1 MDLRMNTRRVTQLG
15 FSNALTM
22 TVLLACVLALPVHAI
37 QISDGTAYA
46 TNQRIDDD
54 RWYVIEQRSRFLQAE
69 SALRKR
75 DMKRFRQLRDALVD
89 YPLYPY
95 LEFTELSRRL
105 GTASRDEI
113 ETFLERYSDTPL
125 AWQLRRTWAKLLAR
139 RGHWES
145 FLDVY
150 ENSDDATMRCQ
161 WLRALINANQADKA
175 VPHVEAMWL
184 VGRSQPPACDPVFKA
199 WRSAGYLNRDLVWQ
213 RIELA
218 VRAGRPSLASYLSRF
233 LDAEEQPLVKEWL
246 RVRKQ
251 PVRVTQVVRLDGDAE
266 IIETILVYGIE
277 RMARRDPELAAGTW
291 ERLRTRF
298 AFSGTAVAS
307 VHRRLGLSYAFAR
320 KAEALYWL
328 NTIAESEMDDRAR
341 EWRILSSLN
350 QGEWRQALEHLL
362 TVQGGKKAR
371 TPSSPRWRYWTAR
384 TLESLE
390 WHDDADSIYAELAR
404 ERSYYGFLAADRIER
419 DYRLNHRTLE
429 YGDHEL
435 RLLAA
440 QPGAMRARE
449 LHSLGRAVNARREW
463 RMFTRGMSDEELARA
478 AKLADSWGW
487 HGRAIM
493 TVARTPHLDDLEM
506 RFPLAYQDRVLEQA
520 RAKDLDPAWMY
531 AIVRQES
538 AFIADARSPAG
549 ALGLMQI
556 MPNTGRKIGRSL
568 EKPLKNREQLLD
580 ADISLEF
587 GSTYLRTLLDQLNE
601 HPVLAAA
608 AYNAGPHRVERW
620 RPAERNVSADL
631 WIENIP
637 YRETREYVRRV
648 ITYTAIYE
656 QRLGR
661 KSVRLSERL
670 VPIPS
675 RATTLAHA
683 EVAAMT
689 SSE

>member
-46 TNQRIDDD
+46 TNQKIDDD

-218 VRAGRPSLASYLSRF
+218 IRAGRPSLASYLSRF

-251 PVRVTQVVRLDGDAE
+251 PVRVTQVARLDGDAE

-449 LHSLGRAVNARREW
+449 LHSLGRPINARREW

-506 RFPLAYQDRVLEQA
+506 RFPLAYHDRVLEQA

-556 MPNTGRKIGRSL
+556 MPGTGRKIGRSL

-587 GSTYLRTLLDQLNE
+587 GSTYLRTLLNQLNE

-670 VPIPS
+670 TPIPS

>member
-95 LEFTELSRRL
+95 LDFTELSRRL

-175 VPHVEAMWL
+175 MPHVEAMWL

-218 VRAGRPSLASYLSRF
+218 IRAGRPSLASYLSRF

-251 PVRVTQVVRLDGDAE
+251 PVRVTQVARLDGDAE

-277 RMARRDPELAAGTW
+277 RMARRNPELAAGTW

-449 LHSLGRAVNARREW
+449 LHSLGRPINARREW

-506 RFPLAYQDRVLEQA
+506 RFPLAYHDRVLEQA

-556 MPNTGRKIGRSL
+556 MPGTGRKIGRSL

-648 ITYTAIYE
+648 IAYTAIYE

>member
-1 MDLRMNTRRVTQLG
+1 MNTRRVTQLG

-75 DMKRFRQLRDALVD
+75 DMKRFRRLRDALVD

-175 VPHVEAMWL
+175 MPHVEAMWL

-218 VRAGRPSLASYLSRF
+218 IRAGRPSLASYLSRF

-251 PVRVTQVVRLDGDAE
+251 PVRVTQVARLDGDAE

-371 TPSSPRWRYWTAR
+371 TPSSPRWRYWMAR

-449 LHSLGRAVNARREW
+449 LHSLGRPINARREW

-506 RFPLAYQDRVLEQA
+506 RFPLAYHDRVLEQA

-556 MPNTGRKIGRSL
+556 MPGTGRKIGRSL

>member
-1 MDLRMNTRRVTQLG
+1 
-15 FSNALTM
+15 
-22 TVLLACVLALPVHAI
+22 
-37 QISDGTAYA
+37 
-46 TNQRIDDD
+46 
-54 RWYVIEQRSRFLQAE
+54 
-69 SALRKR
+69 
-75 DMKRFRQLRDALVD
+75 
-89 YPLYPY
+89 
-95 LEFTELSRRL
+95 
-105 GTASRDEI
+105 
-113 ETFLERYSDTPL
+113 
-125 AWQLRRTWAKLLAR
+125 
-139 RGHWES
+139 
-145 FLDVY
+145 
-150 ENSDDATMRCQ
+150 
-161 WLRALINANQADKA
+161 
-175 VPHVEAMWL
+175 VEAMWL

-218 VRAGRPSLASYLSRF
+218 IRAGRPSLASYLSRF

-371 TPSSPRWRYWTAR
+371 TPSSPRWRYWMAR

-449 LHSLGRAVNARREW
+449 LHSLGRPINARREW

-506 RFPLAYQDRVLEQA
+506 RFPLAYHDRVLEQA

-556 MPNTGRKIGRSL
+556 MPGTGRKIGRSL

>member
-1 MDLRMNTRRVTQLG
+1 MNTRRVTQLG
-15 FSNALTM
+15 FSNALAM

-218 VRAGRPSLASYLSRF
+218 IRAGRPSLASYLSRF

-251 PVRVTQVVRLDGDAE
+251 PVRVTQVARLDGDAE

-419 DYRLNHRTLE
+419 DYRLNHRALE

-449 LHSLGRAVNARREW
+449 LHSLGRPINARREW

-506 RFPLAYQDRVLEQA
+506 RFPLAYHDRVLEQA

-556 MPNTGRKIGRSL
+556 MPGTGRKIGRSL
-568 EKPLKNREQLLD
+568 EKPLKNREQ
-580 ADISLEF
+580 
-587 GSTYLRTLLDQLNE
+587 
-601 HPVLAAA
+601 
-608 AYNAGPHRVERW
+608 
-620 RPAERNVSADL
+620 
-631 WIENIP
+631 
-637 YRETREYVRRV
+637 
-648 ITYTAIYE
+648 
-656 QRLGR
+656 
-661 KSVRLSERL
+661 
-670 VPIPS
+670 
-675 RATTLAHA
+675 
-683 EVAAMT
+683 
-689 SSE
+689 

>member
-1 MDLRMNTRRVTQLG
+1 MNTRRVTQLG
-15 FSNALTM
+15 FSNALAM

-218 VRAGRPSLASYLSRF
+218 IRAGRPSLASYLSRF

-251 PVRVTQVVRLDGDAE
+251 PVRVTQVARLDGDAE

-419 DYRLNHRTLE
+419 DYRLNHRALE

-449 LHSLGRAVNARREW
+449 LHSLGRPINARREW

-506 RFPLAYQDRVLEQA
+506 RFPLAYHDRVLEQA

-556 MPNTGRKIGRSL
+556 MPGTGRKIGRSL

-661 KSVRLSERL
+661 ESVRLSERL
-670 VPIPS
+670 TPIPS

>member
-1 MDLRMNTRRVTQLG
+1 MNTRRVTQLG

-218 VRAGRPSLASYLSRF
+218 IRAGRPSLASYLSRF

-251 PVRVTQVVRLDGDAE
+251 PVRVTQVARLDGDAE

-419 DYRLNHRTLE
+419 DYRLNHRALE

-449 LHSLGRAVNARREW
+449 LHSLGRPINARREW

-506 RFPLAYQDRVLEQA
+506 RFPLAYHDRVLEQA

-556 MPNTGRKIGRSL
+556 MPGTGRKIGRSL

-670 VPIPS
+670 TPIPS

>member
-1 MDLRMNTRRVTQLG
+1 MDLRMSNRRVTQLG

-22 TVLLACVLALPVHAI
+22 TVLLACILALPAEAV
-37 QISDGTAYA
+37 QISNETAYA
-46 TNQRIDDD
+46 ANQSIEDDL
-54 RWYVIEQRSRFLQAE
+54 WYLIEQRSGFLQAE
-69 SALRKR
+69 SALRKG
-75 DMKRFRQLRDALVD
+75 DMKRFRQLRDELVD
-89 YPLYPY
+89 YPLRPY
-95 LEFTELSRRL
+95 LAFAELSRRL
-105 GTASRDEI
+105 GTANSDEI
-113 ETFLERYSDTPL
+113 EAFLERYSDTPL
-125 AWQLRRTWAKLLAR
+125 AWRLRRTWTKLLAR
-139 RGHWES
+139 RGHWQK

-150 ENSDDATMRCQ
+150 QSSDDTTMRCQ
-161 WLRALINANQADKA
+161 WLRALINADQADKA
-175 VPHVEAMWL
+175 LPRVEAMWL

-199 WRSAGYLNRDLVWQ
+199 WRAAGYLSRDLVWQ

-218 VRAGRPSLASYLSRF
+218 VRAGRPSLASYLARF
-233 LDAEEQPLVKEWL
+233 LDAEDQPLASEWL
-246 RVRKQ
+246 GVRKQ
-251 PVRVTQVVRLDGDAE
+251 PTRVLRVARLDGDAK
-266 IIETILVYGIE
+266 IIEAILVYGIE

-298 AFSGTAVAS
+298 AFSGAAVAS
-307 VHRRLGLSYAFAR
+307 VHRRLGLSYAFAG
-320 KAEALYWL
+320 KAQALYWL
-328 NTIAESEMDDRAR
+328 NTIPEAEMDERAR
-341 EWRILSSLN
+341 EWRILSSMN
-350 QGEWRQALEHLL
+350 QGEWRQALGYLL
-362 TVQGGKKAR
+362 TVQGGEEAR

-384 TLESLE
+384 ALESLD
-390 WHDDADSIYAELAR
+390 WYDDADAIYAELAR
-404 ERSYYGFLAADRIER
+404 DRSYYGFLAADRIER
-419 DYRLNHRTLE
+419 DYRLNHRSLE
-429 YGDHEL
+429 YSDHEL

-449 LHSLGRAVNARREW
+449 LHSLGRAIDARREW
-463 RMFTRGMSDEELARA
+463 RMFTHGMSDEELARA
-478 AKLADSWGW
+478 AKLADGWGW

-506 RFPLAYQDRVLEQA
+506 RFPLAYHDRVLEQA

-556 MPNTGRKIGRSL
+556 MPGTGRKIGRSL
-568 EKPLKNREQLLD
+568 QRPLKNREQLLD

-587 GSTYLRTLLDQLNE
+587 GSTHLRNLLDQLNG

-608 AYNAGPHRVERW
+608 AYNAGSHRVERW
-620 RPAERNVSADL
+620 QPAQRSVSAEL

-648 ITYTAIYE
+648 IAYTAIYE

-670 VPIPS
+670 TPIPS

-683 EVAAMT
+683 GAVAMT

>member
-218 VRAGRPSLASYLSRF
+218 IRAGRPSLASYLSRF

-251 PVRVTQVVRLDGDAE
+251 PVRVTQVARLDGDAE

-449 LHSLGRAVNARREW
+449 LHSLGRPINARREW

-478 AKLADSWGW
+478 AKLADTWGW

-506 RFPLAYQDRVLEQA
+506 RFPLAYHDRVLEQA

-556 MPNTGRKIGRSL
+556 MPGTGRKIGRSL

-670 VPIPS
+670 TPIPS

>member
-1 MDLRMNTRRVTQLG
+1 MNTRRVTQLG

-184 VGRSQPPACDPVFKA
+184 VGRSQPSACDPVFKA

-218 VRAGRPSLASYLSRF
+218 IRAGRPSLASYLSRF

-251 PVRVTQVVRLDGDAE
+251 PVRVTQVARLDGDAE

-277 RMARRDPELAAGTW
+277 RMARRDPELAAGAW

-449 LHSLGRAVNARREW
+449 LHSLGRPINARREW

-506 RFPLAYQDRVLEQA
+506 RFPLAYHDRVLEQA

-556 MPNTGRKIGRSL
+556 MPGTGRKIGRSL

-580 ADISLEF
+580 ADINLEF
-587 GSTYLRTLLDQLNE
+587 GSTYLRILLDQLNE

-670 VPIPS
+670 TPIPS

>member
-1 MDLRMNTRRVTQLG
+1 MDLRMNTRRVSKHGLG
-15 FSNALTM
+15 N
-22 TVLLACVLALPVHAI
+22 VLMMAMLIACVLALPVHAI

-46 TNQRIDDD
+46 ANQSIDDD
-54 RWYVIEQRSRFLQAE
+54 LWYVIEQRSRFLEAE
-69 SALRKR
+69 SALRKH
-75 DMKRFRQLRDALVD
+75 DMKRFRRLRDELED

-95 LEFTELSRRL
+95 LVFADISRRL
-105 GTASRDEI
+105 GTASNDEI
-113 ETFLERYSDTPL
+113 ESFLERYSDTPL
-125 AWQLRRTWAKLLAR
+125 AWRLRQTWLKLLAR
-139 RGHWES
+139 RGHWKKY
-145 FLDVY
+145 LDAY
-150 ENSDDATMRCQ
+150 EHSVDATMRCQ
-161 WLRALINANQADKA
+161 WLRALINANQPDEAL
-175 VPHVEAMWL
+175 PRVEALWL

-199 WRSAGYLNRDLVWQ
+199 WRAAGYLTRDLVWQ

-218 VRAGRPSLASYLSRF
+218 VRGGRPSLASYLTRF
-233 LDAEEQPLVKEWL
+233 LDAEEQPLARAWL
-246 RVRKQ
+246 RVRKK
-251 PVRVTQVVRLDGDAE
+251 PARVTRVARLDGDPE
-266 IIETILVYGIE
+266 ILEAILVYGVE
-277 RMARRDPELAAGTW
+277 RMARRDPELAAVTW

-307 VHRRLGLSYAFAR
+307 VHRRLGLSYAFAG

-328 NTIAESEMDDRAR
+328 NTIPEAKMDDRAR
-341 EWRILSSLN
+341 EWRILSSMN
-350 QGEWRQALEHLL
+350 QGEWRQALEHLV

-371 TPSSPRWRYWTAR
+371 TPSSQRWRYWTAR
-384 TLESLE
+384 TLELLE

-419 DYRLNHRTLE
+419 AYRLNHRTLE
-429 YGDHEL
+429 YSDHEL

-449 LHSLGRAVNARREW
+449 LHSLGRAIDARREW
-463 RMFTRGMSDEELARA
+463 RIFTRGMTDEELARA
-478 AKLADSWGW
+478 AKLADGWGW

-506 RFPLAYQDRVLEQA
+506 RFPLAYHDRVLEQA
-520 RAKDLDPAWMY
+520 SAKDLDPAWMY

-556 MPNTGRKIGRSL
+556 MPGTGRKIGRSL
-568 EKPLKNREQLLD
+568 EKPLKNRDQLLD

-587 GSTYLRTLLDQLNE
+587 GSTYLRILLDQLNG

-620 RPAERNVSADL
+620 RPAERNVAADL

-648 ITYTAIYE
+648 IAYTAIYE

-661 KSVRLSERL
+661 KRVRLSERL
-670 VPIPS
+670 APIPS
-675 RATTLAHA
+675 RATTLARA
-683 EVAAMT
+683 EMAAMT

>member
-1 MDLRMNTRRVTQLG
+1 MNTRRVTQLG

-95 LEFTELSRRL
+95 LDFTELSRRL

-218 VRAGRPSLASYLSRF
+218 IRAGRPSLASYLSRF

-251 PVRVTQVVRLDGDAE
+251 PVRVTQVARLDGDAE

-449 LHSLGRAVNARREW
+449 LHSLGRPINARREW

-506 RFPLAYQDRVLEQA
+506 RFPLAYHDRVLEQA

-556 MPNTGRKIGRSL
+556 MPGTGRKIGRSL

-648 ITYTAIYE
+648 IAYTAIYE

-670 VPIPS
+670 TPIPS